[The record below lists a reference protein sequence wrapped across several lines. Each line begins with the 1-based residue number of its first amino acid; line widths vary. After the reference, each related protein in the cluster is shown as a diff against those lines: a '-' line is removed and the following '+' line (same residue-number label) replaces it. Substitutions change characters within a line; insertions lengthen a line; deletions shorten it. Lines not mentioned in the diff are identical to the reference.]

1 MKSTTT
7 VIIEKIIN
15 KVNFEDD
22 DDWLLST
29 KFVWL
34 LVIFTCI
41 FGLRHLWFWGWWWL
55 VPI

>member
-15 KVNFEDD
+15 IVNFEDD

-29 KFVWL
+29 KFV
-34 LVIFTCI
+34 FD
-41 FGLRHLWFWGWWWL
+41 FW
-55 VPI
+55 